1 MQHLKF
7 AFALVASLGFMGTT
21 AYARPNVQL
30 HLVAEAVGHDASGAK
45 TLDPIAAGEA
55 LKPGEIVHYDIIASN
70 AGSEPALK
78 LAPVGRIPAGMAY
91 EAGSASTAAA
101 FVVEFSLDG
110 GKTWSKAPT
119 VKVSTSSG
127 VVEKKADPATYTTV
141 RWIMQKPL
149 APKASVTY
157 SYEVRVK

>member
-7 AFALVASLGFMGTT
+7 AFVFVSLFGVMSTA

-30 HLVAEAVGHDASGAK
+30 HLVAESVGHDSKGEK
-45 TLDPIAAGEA
+45 TLDPIPAGEA
-55 LKPGEIVHYDIIASN
+55 LKPGEIIHYDIVALN
-70 AGSEPALK
+70 AGSDPAVK

-91 EAGSASTAAA
+91 EAGSASTAPA

-110 GKTWSKAPT
+110 GKTWAKAPT
-119 VKVSTSSG
+119 VKVTTSSG